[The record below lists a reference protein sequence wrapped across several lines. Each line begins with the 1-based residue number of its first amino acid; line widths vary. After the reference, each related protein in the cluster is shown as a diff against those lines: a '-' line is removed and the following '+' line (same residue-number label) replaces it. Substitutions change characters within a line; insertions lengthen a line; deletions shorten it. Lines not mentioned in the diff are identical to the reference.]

1 MDKKIVAGIIGGGR
15 TARIHAENI
24 AQNIKYVEIKYVSD
38 IFPEAPAKW
47 AAEAGVKNVV
57 SDCDIILNG
66 PEVQAVLICSSTDTH
81 CDMIIRAA
89 RAGKE
94 IFCEKPID
102 LSPEKIQI
110 ALEKIKKAGVRLQ
123 VGFNRRFDHNYR
135 AVYNA
140 IQTGK
145 IRQARYHQAD
155 DARV

>member
-1 MDKKIVAGIIGGGR
+1 M
-15 TARIHAENI
+15 
-24 AQNIKYVEIKYVSD
+24 
-38 IFPEAPAKW
+38 
-47 AAEAGVKNVV
+47 
-57 SDCDIILNG
+57 
-66 PEVQAVLICSSTDTH
+66 LICSSTDTH

-110 ALEKIKKAGVRLQ
+110 ALEEIKKAGVRLQ

-140 IQTGK
+140 VQTGK